1 MGLVVAAWAVVLEEQ
16 VREAMC
22 GSMCKV
28 GGQVEEGLMMIET
41 SSGTREI
48 GSGSV
53 MKVEE
58 ILMAMAKTLGP
69 GIAIVALLPTG
80 IELRGIQIR
89 RRPIWRGTSKRIK
102 IWRSLLNQRYF
113 LSETLR

>member
-1 MGLVVAAWAVVLEEQ
+1 
-16 VREAMC
+16 
-22 GSMCKV
+22 
-28 GGQVEEGLMMIET
+28 
-41 SSGTREI
+41 
-48 GSGSV
+48 
-53 MKVEE
+53 
-58 ILMAMAKTLGP
+58 MAETLGS

-89 RRPIWRGTSKRIK
+89 RRPIWRGTSKRSK